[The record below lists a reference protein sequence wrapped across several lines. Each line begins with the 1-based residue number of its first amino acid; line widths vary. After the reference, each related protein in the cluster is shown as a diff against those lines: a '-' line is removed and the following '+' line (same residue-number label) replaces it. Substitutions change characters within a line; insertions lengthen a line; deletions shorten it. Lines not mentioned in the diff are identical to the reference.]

1 MKKYAKL
8 ETVGAVERERE
19 RERERDSLFNME
31 KINYSI
37 FAKRQKQK
45 FI

>member
-8 ETVGAVERERE
+8 ETVGAV
-19 RERERDSLFNME
+19 ERDSLFNME